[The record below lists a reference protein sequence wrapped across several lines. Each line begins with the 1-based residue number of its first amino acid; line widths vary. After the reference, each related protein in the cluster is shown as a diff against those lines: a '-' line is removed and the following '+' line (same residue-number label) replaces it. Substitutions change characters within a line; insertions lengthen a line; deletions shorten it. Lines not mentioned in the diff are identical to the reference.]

1 MDMLE
6 HRILGVIVMILGCL
20 PLFEILIKHSS
31 ILRGDPARTTRQQD
45 QSGHLAVMLFTVLL
59 AAAAAATGIAIF
71 AGAVPL

>member
-6 HRILGVIVMILGCL
+6 HRILGVIVALLGGL
-20 PLFEILIKHSS
+20 PLFEILARHSLL
-31 ILRGDPARTTRQQD
+31 LRGVPGRTTRRQD
-45 QSGHLAVMLFTVLL
+45 PPRYLATMLFTVLL